1 MNIEALKLT
10 VGLDDLKQHF
20 LKLITK
26 ASDTLKNGKLATW
39 IAISP
44 STIDLK
50 IELGRIH
57 LSLDASVLGRKVPL
71 QISVEHRIDNAAHP
85 HSIGFVLKDV
95 SILGAGNGEI
105 AGLVG
110 DIIVRAAS
118 EKMSAFSISYANE
131 SESGDSVFWI
141 VISDLTSKFGVGLT
155 GNIVAFNPSGDSIH
169 INIA

>member
-10 VGLDDLKQHF
+10 VGLNDLKQHF
-20 LKLITK
+20 TNLITK
-26 ASDTLKNGKLATW
+26 ASDTLMSGKLATW
-39 IAISP
+39 IAINP
-44 STIDLK
+44 STLDLK
-50 IELGRIH
+50 IESGRVR
-57 LSLDASVLGRKVPL
+57 LSLDASVLSRKVPL

-110 DIIVRAAS
+110 DVIVRAAS
-118 EKMSAFSISYANE
+118 EKMSAFSISCANE
-131 SESGDSVFWI
+131 SKTGDSVFWI
-141 VISDLTSKFGVGLT
+141 AISDLTRKFGVCLT
-155 GNIVAFNPSGDSIH
+155 GNVVAFNPSGDSIH